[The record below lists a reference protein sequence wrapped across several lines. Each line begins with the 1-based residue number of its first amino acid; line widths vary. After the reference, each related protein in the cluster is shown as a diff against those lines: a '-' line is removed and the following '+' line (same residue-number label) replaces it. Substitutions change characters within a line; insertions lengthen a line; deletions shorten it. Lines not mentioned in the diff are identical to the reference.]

1 MSLNDG
7 IRELVDELANAV
19 RHLYRIPVPICDID
33 HVVETIGGKV
43 IEDASLDGYS
53 DGRIRKTGVN
63 SFVISVSPFQS
74 KERRNFVIAHE
85 LGHLFLHMGFKTNS
99 TRWKAQNDTACYH
112 NENLKVEYQANEFAV
127 AFLMPQQDYEL
138 VLRQNMKQNMV
149 DTSTIAEYFCVTI
162 ETAAIRGKRLGY
174 LRW

>member
-1 MSLNDG
+1 MFYHLKYPNRFPL
-7 IRELVDELANAV
+7 IAAV
-19 RHLYRIPVPICDID
+19 SIVTQKYSAI
-33 HVVETIGGKV
+33 VEVSTIFCF
-43 IEDASLDGYS
+43 IFCLSTNASLDGYS

-112 NENLKVEYQANEFAV
+112 NENLKVESQANEFAV

-149 DTSTIAEYFCVTI
+149 DTSTIAEFIHGHEDGMQGRNGFKDGCAV
-162 ETAAIRGKRLGY
+162 LH
-174 LRW
+174 

>member
-19 RHLYRIPVPICDID
+19 RYLYRIPVPICDID

-43 IEDASLDGYS
+43 VEDASLDGYS
-53 DGRIRKTGVN
+53 DGRIRKIGVN

-162 ETAAIRGKRLGY
+162 ETAAIRGRRLGY

>member
-19 RHLYRIPVPICDID
+19 RYLYRIPVPICDID

-43 IEDASLDGYS
+43 VEDASLDGYS
-53 DGRIRKTGVN
+53 DGRIRKIGVN

-112 NENLKVEYQANEFAV
+112 NENLKVEYQANEFAA

-162 ETAAIRGKRLGY
+162 ETAAIRGRRLGY

>member
-1 MSLNDG
+1 M
-7 IRELVDELANAV
+7 
-19 RHLYRIPVPICDID
+19 
-33 HVVETIGGKV
+33 
-43 IEDASLDGYS
+43 DASLDGYS

-63 SFVISVSPFQS
+63 SFVISASPFQS

-99 TRWKAQNDTACYH
+99 TRWKAQKDTACYH

-162 ETAAIRGKRLGY
+162 ETAAIRGRRLGY